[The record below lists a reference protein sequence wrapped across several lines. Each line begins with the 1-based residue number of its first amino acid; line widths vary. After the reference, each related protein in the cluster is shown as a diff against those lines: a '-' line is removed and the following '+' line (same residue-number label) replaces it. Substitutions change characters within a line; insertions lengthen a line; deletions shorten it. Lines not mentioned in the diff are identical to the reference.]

1 MVWREAKLEASLEVT
16 NIDKDSR
23 EVMMAQ
29 TIVVVVGQ
37 GEWDRING
45 DWLHVEGKRKRS
57 IKIDFLFGYWMDSNA
72 IN

>member
-45 DWLHVEGKRKRS
+45 D
-57 IKIDFLFGYWMDSNA
+57 
-72 IN
+72 